1 MRWPCVNACISPLR
15 TGLIGSTA
23 FPDTVGRRFSNA
35 SAFAGWGLTSKGT
48 QAGMKRRGCSE
59 TCHLRGSRKL
69 VSADINERCWYLRLS
84 EFRYQQIYQQLR
96 ETLRHRAR
104 RPENERTGDRL
115 EKPRITADNPTTL
128 GFINRIL
135 AEREGF
141 EPSKGF

>member
-23 FPDTVGRRFSNA
+23 FPRHRRETFLQCVGVC
-35 SAFAGWGLTSKGT
+35 WLGLTSKGT

-84 EFRYQQIYQQLR
+84 EFRYQQIYQQLL

-104 RPENERTGDRL
+104 RPENERTGDRI